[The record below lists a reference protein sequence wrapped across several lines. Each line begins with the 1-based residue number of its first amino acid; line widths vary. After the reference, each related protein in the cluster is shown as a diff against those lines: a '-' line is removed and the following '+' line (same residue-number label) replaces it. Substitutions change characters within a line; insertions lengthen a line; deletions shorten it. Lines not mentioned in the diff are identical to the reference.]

1 MPSEDVSSAPTLR
14 ALKGTGPTPKLRA
27 PEGTLSRCKGGQ
39 HVDLDNIH
47 GQGHPNQVGRLES
60 KTPSPMPASP
70 IILFPS

>member
-1 MPSEDVSSAPTLR
+1 MCPQPQRSVHCRGQDLPQSW
-14 ALKGTGPTPKLRA
+14 GPQKAHFPGA
-27 PEGTLSRCKGGQ
+27 KGGQ

-60 KTPSPMPASP
+60 KTPSPVPTSP